1 MKRIEKQECLSCKL
15 SYSGVFMNRYTQFFS
30 YYIKNIFKKSILVDT
45 NINVVVSLTSYD
57 PRISRVFATIESIG
71 EGKIKPKRLIL
82 YLDNSFKQKKIPN
95 SIKRLEKR
103 GLEIIFCHDDGP
115 HKKYR
120 PYLLS
125 QETHTLPLVTADDD
139 VLYPK
144 NWLNDLFDAHENNSK
159 IIYCHRARALKQND
173 LEIAPYRTWDACI
186 NTEAGLDVFS
196 LGVSG
201 VIYPASFLNRI
212 RVLSSTNVFYAITPY
227 ADDIW
232 LNMLARFWGYKKQQI
247 RNNPA
252 EFAQIP
258 LSSSSALHHK
268 NVAQGENDVQITKMM
283 TFLNTLQEAR

>member
-1 MKRIEKQECLSCKL
+1 
-15 SYSGVFMNRYTQFFS
+15 
-30 YYIKNIFKKSILVDT
+30 
-45 NINVVVSLTSYD
+45 
-57 PRISRVFATIESIG
+57 VFATIESIA
-71 EGKIKPKRLIL
+71 EGTIKPKRLIL
-82 YLDNSFKQKKIPN
+82 YLDNSFKQNKIPET
-95 SIKRLEKR
+95 IKRLERR

-125 QETHTLPLVTADDD
+125 QNTHTCPLVTADDD

-144 NWLNDLFDAHENNSK
+144 NWLNDLLYAHEINSK
-159 IIYCHRARALKQND
+159 IIYCHRARIFKQID
-173 LEIAPYRTWDACI
+173 LEVAPYRTWAPCK
-186 NTEAGLDVFS
+186 NTEAGRDVFS

-201 VIYPASFLNRI
+201 VIYPASFLNQLI
-212 RVLSSTNVFYAITPY
+212 ALSSLNTFCDIAPN

-247 RNNPA
+247 RNEPA

-268 NVAQGENDVQITKMM
+268 NVAQGGNDLQMKKM
-283 TFLNTLQEAR
+283 TAFLNTVQEAN

>member
-1 MKRIEKQECLSCKL
+1 MD
-15 SYSGVFMNRYTQFFS
+15 RYAQFLYFF
-30 YYIKNIFKKSILVDT
+30 IKNIFKKSILVD
-45 NINVVVSLTSYD
+45 NKNNVVVSLTSYG

-71 EGKIKPKRLIL
+71 EGTIKPKRLIL
-82 YLDNSFKQKKIPN
+82 YLDNSFQQKKIPK
-95 SIKRLEKR
+95 SIKRLEER

-125 QETHTLPLVTADDD
+125 QKKHTSPLVTADDD

-144 NWLNDLFDAHENNSK
+144 YWLNDLFIAHENNSK
-159 IIYCHRARALKQND
+159 IIYCHRARIFKQNN
-173 LEIAPYRTWDACI
+173 LEVAPYRTWVPCV

-201 VIYPASFLNRI
+201 VIYPASFLNRLI
-212 RVLSSTNVFYAITPY
+212 TLSSSNAFSDITPN

-247 RNNPA
+247 RSEPA
-252 EFAQIP
+252 EFSQIP

-268 NVAQGENDVQITKMM
+268 NVAQGGNDIQIKNM
-283 TFLNTLQEAR
+283 TDFLFKLQNANQ

>member
-1 MKRIEKQECLSCKL
+1 
-15 SYSGVFMNRYTQFFS
+15 MNRYTQFLSF
-30 YYIKNIFKKSILVDT
+30 YIKNIFNKSILVDGK
-45 NINVVVSLTSYD
+45 NNVVVSLTSYD
-57 PRISRVFATIESIG
+57 PRISRVFATIESIA
-71 EGKIKPKRLIL
+71 EGTIKPKRLIL
-82 YLDNSFKQKKIPN
+82 YLDNSFKQNKIPET
-95 SIKRLEKR
+95 IKRLERR

-125 QETHTLPLVTADDD
+125 QNTHTCPLVTADDD

-144 NWLNDLFDAHENNSK
+144 NWLNDLLYAHEINSK
-159 IIYCHRARALKQND
+159 IIYCHRARIFKQID
-173 LEIAPYRTWDACI
+173 LEVAPYRTWAPCK
-186 NTEAGLDVFS
+186 NTEAGRDVFS

-201 VIYPASFLNRI
+201 VIYPASFLNQLI
-212 RVLSSTNVFYAITPY
+212 ALSSLNTFCDIAPN

-247 RNNPA
+247 RNEPA

-268 NVAQGENDVQITKMM
+268 NVAQGGNDLQMKKM
-283 TFLNTLQEAR
+283 TAFLNTVQEAN